1 MSRRPDAPSPAVVAV
16 GGIGVLAVLAFVV
29 AVGLGG
35 TTESTPG
42 EKVRVVADGGPAG
55 VAVLAGRCLDERVRS
70 VALVDGAGDVVW
82 RIESRKGSIER
93 RYVVGAAQPPLGFE
107 EVDALLEPPSGT
119 VVARVTFATGG
130 EEVVDERAV
139 DLEGVPPKGGLLG
152 AGAPAC
158 GGDEGPGGLTVLFA
172 VAALVVV
179 AGYGV
184 MVARLRRR

>member
-1 MSRRPDAPSPAVVAV
+1 MSRRPDAPSLAVVAA

-70 VALVDGAGDVVW
+70 VALIDGAGDVVW

-93 RYVVGAAQPPLGFE
+93 RYVVGAAPPLGFE
-107 EVDALLEPPSGT
+107 EGDALLEPPSGT
-119 VVARVTFATGG
+119 VVARVTFTTGG

-139 DLEGVPPKGGLLG
+139 DLEAVPPEGGLLG
-152 AGAPAC
+152 DGAPAC